1 MCSFSNCLNNMQRN
15 QIRISM
21 KSNELP
27 KQALATIDRQ
37 SSNSCRGADSKCKQ
51 IFWHIMC
58 AAGAHTHLIN
68 EGRPNEGKQTS
79 LYKLMPCT
87 ANSHTQ

>member
-15 QIRISM
+15 QIR
-21 KSNELP
+21 
-27 KQALATIDRQ
+27 
-37 SSNSCRGADSKCKQ
+37 
-51 IFWHIMC
+51 IMC

-87 ANSHTQ
+87 ANSHTQKVRTQCTTYYGSIRL